1 MKNDSTLAYLRRMNP
16 LPQPAPVDGADLYD
30 RITALPPDER
40 LTARRSGHRR
50 RIALAAVA
58 LATMALLATT
68 AFALSGWFGDV
79 VKPAVTK
86 QEYKAAQGELTLPPG
101 TTWPSL
107 HVDPNSVTGRGAGGG
122 HAVLVAMT
130 AWECYWVGAIRSGD
144 QGGQQ
149 QAETTLNGFLKNNV
163 LIAPAGASENW
174 TPPNPPNVP
183 FVVFADDGGVQYKQA
198 MYADA
203 AAGNPHE
210 LIQSCRANGP

>member
-1 MKNDSTLAYLRRMNP
+1 MNSDSTFAHLRRMNP
-16 LPQPAPVDGADLYD
+16 LPRPVPVDGTDLYE
-30 RITALPPDER
+30 RITALPLDER
-40 LTARRSGHRR
+40 LKARRSPHRR

-58 LATMALLATT
+58 LAAMALLATT
-68 AFALSGWFGDV
+68 AFAISGWLGDA

-86 QEYKAAQGELTLPPG
+86 HEYKAAQGELTLPPG

-122 HAVLVAMT
+122 HAVLVAMG

-144 QGGQQ
+144 QGEQQ
-149 QAETTLNGFLKNNV
+149 QAETTLNGFLRNNV
-163 LIAPAGASENW
+163 LVAPPGASENW
-174 TPPNPPNVP
+174 TPPNPPDVP

-203 AAGNPHE
+203 AAGNPHD
-210 LIQSCRANGP
+210 LTQSCRANGP